1 MAGWERVLADLAETR
16 GQALLRYA
24 YLLTG
29 DGAEAADLVQEALL
43 RTFGRTTRGLTL
55 ESAEAY
61 VRRAILTLHIDGRRR
76 SGRWARVR
84 HLVATRDVSDGPERA
99 VVDGADLR
107 SALAALSPRQ
117 RACVVLHYYEDLSV
131 AQVADVLGCAPGA
144 VKRHLSDAR
153 ARLEPLLDDSR
164 EGSR

>member
-1 MAGWERVLADLAETR
+1 MASWEHVFTDLAETR

-29 DGAEAADLVQEALL
+29 DGAEASDLVQEALL
-43 RTFGRTTRGLTL
+43 RAFGRTTRGLTL

-61 VRRAILTLHIDGRRR
+61 VRRAILTIHVDGRRR
-76 SGRWARVR
+76 SGRWRRVR
-84 HLVATRDVSDGPERA
+84 HLLAARSDVAGPEGV

-107 SALAALSPRQ
+107 SALATLSPRQ

-153 ARLEPLLDDSR
+153 ARLEPLLSDSR
-164 EGSR
+164 EGLR

>member
-1 MAGWERVLADLAETR
+1 MADWERVFTDLADGR

-29 DGAEAADLVQEALL
+29 DAAEAADLVQEAML
-43 RTFGRTTRGLTL
+43 RAFGRTARGLTL

-76 SGRWARVR
+76 SGRWMRVR
-84 HLVATRDVSDGPERA
+84 HLVTGREDVAGPEGM

-153 ARLEPLLDDSR
+153 ARLEPLLSDSR
-164 EGSR
+164 EGLR

>member
-1 MAGWERVLADLAETR
+1 MAQSR
-16 GQALLRYA
+16 GRALLRCA

-29 DGAEAADLVQEALL
+29 DAAEAADLVQEALL

-61 VRRAILTLHIDGRRR
+61 VRRTILTVHIDGRRR
-76 SGRWARVR
+76 SGRWTRVR
-84 HLVATRDVSDGPERA
+84 HLVASRDEAPGPEVS

-107 SALAALSPRQ
+107 SALATLSPRQ

-131 AQVADVLGCAPGA
+131 TQVAEVLGCAPGA
-144 VKRHLSDAR
+144 VKRYLSDAR
-153 ARLEPLLDDSR
+153 ARLEPLLSDSR
-164 EGSR
+164 EGLR

>member
-1 MAGWERVLADLAETR
+1 VASWERVFTDLAENR

-43 RTFGRTTRGLTL
+43 RTFGRTARGLTL

-61 VRRAILTLHIDGRRR
+61 VRRAILTIHIDGVRR

-84 HLVATRDVSDGPERA
+84 HLVAGRGDADGPENA
-99 VVDGADLR
+99 VVDGAGLR
-107 SALAALSPRQ
+107 SALATLSPRQ

-131 AQVADVLGCAPGA
+131 AQVADALGCAPGT
-144 VKRHLSDAR
+144 VKRYLSDAR
-153 ARLEPLLDDSR
+153 AHLEPLLSDFR
-164 EGSR
+164 EELR

>member
-1 MAGWERVLADLAETR
+1 MADWERVFTDLAESR

-29 DGAEAADLVQEALL
+29 DAAEAADLVQEAML
-43 RTFGRTTRGLTL
+43 RAFGRTTRGLTL

-76 SGRWARVR
+76 SGRWLLVR
-84 HLVATRDVSDGPERA
+84 HLVADREDVSGPEGA

-153 ARLEPLLDDSR
+153 ARLEPLLSDSP
-164 EGSR
+164 EGLR